1 LLNICIAAPFWLSW
15 WFISLVLFISGR
27 ILYAKAQED
36 YGIEKENKEKQI
48 TEAKFEALS
57 NQMNPHFIFNALNS
71 IQDYVGQMM
80 NIIPLIY

>member
-1 LLNICIAAPFWLSW
+1 LYRSTILAKLVVY
-15 WFISLVLFISGR
+15 ISVLFISGR

-36 YGIEKENKEKQI
+36 YSIEKENKEKQI

>member
-15 WFISLVLFISGR
+15 WFISLVLFILGIVFYTLR
-27 ILYAKAQED
+27 RRKIIA
-36 YGIEKENKEKQI
+36 IEKENKEKQI

-71 IQDYVGQMM
+71 IQDYVGKM
-80 NIIPLIY
+80 I

>member
-15 WFISLVLFISGR
+15 WFISLVLLFILGIVFYTLR
-27 ILYAKAQED
+27 RRKIIA
-36 YGIEKENKEKQI
+36 IEKENKEKQI

-71 IQDYVGQMM
+71 IQDYVGKM
-80 NIIPLIY
+80 I